1 MATVADAEVPA
12 PVARERVL
20 VVFSGLLLVMLLA
33 ALDSTIVATALPT
46 IVGELG
52 GLAHISWVVSAY
64 LLAETIATPL
74 YGKLGDLYGRK
85 GVLGAVFG
93 AASIAGPLIG
103 GYFTTHLSWRWIFYI
118 NIPVGV
124 VELAVLAATL

>member
-1 MATVADAEVPA
+1 MATVADAGVPP

-52 GLAHISWVVSAY
+52 G
-64 LLAETIATPL
+64 
-74 YGKLGDLYGRK
+74 
-85 GVLGAVFG
+85 
-93 AASIAGPLIG
+93 
-103 GYFTTHLSWRWIFYI
+103 WRTSPGW
-118 NIPVGV
+118 
-124 VELAVLAATL
+124 